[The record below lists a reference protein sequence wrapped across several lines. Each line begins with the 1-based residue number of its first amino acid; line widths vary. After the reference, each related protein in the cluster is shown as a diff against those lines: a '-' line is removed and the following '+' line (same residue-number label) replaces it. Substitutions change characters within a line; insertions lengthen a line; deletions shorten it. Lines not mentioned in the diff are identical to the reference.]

1 MYVFLPVT
9 WCQMHDPAVF
19 MADMEDVS
27 FLNKKK
33 TKYQHSAASQKNAAT
48 VQNTCPHFKIS
59 DLYR

>member
-9 WCQMHDPAVF
+9 WCQTHDPAVF
-19 MADMEDVS
+19 MADMEDL
-27 FLNKKK
+27 FE
-33 TKYQHSAASQKNAAT
+33 TKYEHSVASQKNAAT